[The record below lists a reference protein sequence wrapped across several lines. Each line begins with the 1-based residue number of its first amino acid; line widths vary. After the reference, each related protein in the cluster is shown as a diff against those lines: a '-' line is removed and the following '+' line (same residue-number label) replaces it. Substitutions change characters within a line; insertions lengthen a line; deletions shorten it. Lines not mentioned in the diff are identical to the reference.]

1 LAPHCK
7 VGNIENIKEKEC
19 FCSHVHNLYR
29 HFVYF
34 RNKQVQYL
42 VAIYYKEDQGIIPTY
57 NNNNNNN
64 NNVYLP
70 NSSGRTNY
78 RAKMTK
84 KK

>member
-1 LAPHCK
+1 MGITIYLSYWVIQNDC
-7 VGNIENIKEKEC
+7 G
-19 FCSHVHNLYR
+19 
-29 HFVYF
+29 
-34 RNKQVQYL
+34 QVWQL
-42 VAIYYKEDQGIIPTY
+42 RTKIY

-84 KK
+84 KKKK